1 MLDICVVGCYRLVVR
16 SNRACE
22 EGEFMEQQVLIRVE
36 PEITTVKALIMYQS
50 ETLSNK
56 IPQPCWY
63 TCDMYFAV

>member
-1 MLDICVVGCYRLVVR
+1 
-16 SNRACE
+16 
-22 EGEFMEQQVLIRVE
+22 MEQQVLIRVE